1 MYPNFENRKELV
13 NWKPPW
19 NEMEKREFIKQ
30 FLMGL
35 FMFISSN
42 LDVWS
47 DGLLAYT
54 YITGTTYDYHFEFLS
69 DSQIEMLNCTVS
81 PTFNETAYDNY
92 CFEKDFSFGIGT
104 LAIMLG
110 PGLLLSF
117 LLACDYKKNGI
128 LSCTFILLSPLI
140 CALYPITLFIVK
152 VSTAKSVRKRYEST
166 GPFFEFLIRSF
177 GLCQGL
183 SEYVV

>member
-110 PGLLLSF
+110 PGMLLSLLL
-117 LLACDYKKNGI
+117 AMGVRENGL
-128 LSCTFILLSPLI
+128 LSCTFILLSPLV
-140 CALYPITLFIVK
+140 CVLYPIILFIVK
-152 VSTAKSVRKRYEST
+152 VRNIYSLIQKFSYSKMSMFMIYLKRIT
-166 GPFFEFLIRSF
+166 
-177 GLCQGL
+177 
-183 SEYVV
+183 VA